1 MLDEATRQLAKQS
14 IRSRFVVGFGEI
26 GGDAW
31 RLYRPAATA
40 QYVLVIADF
49 FRY

>member
-1 MLDEATRQLAKQS
+1 MTRQLAKRS
-14 IRSRFVVGFGEI
+14 IRSRFVVGFGEV

-31 RLYRPAATA
+31 QLSRPAATA

-49 FRY
+49 FSY